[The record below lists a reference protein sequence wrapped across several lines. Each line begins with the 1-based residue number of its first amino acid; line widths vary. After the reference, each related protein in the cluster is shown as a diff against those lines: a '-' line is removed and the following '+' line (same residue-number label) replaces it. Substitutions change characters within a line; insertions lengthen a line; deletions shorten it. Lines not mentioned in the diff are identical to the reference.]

1 MKNTVAILQIKLFSS
16 KFDDT
21 NDEIMDIQFEIKAVS
36 LIILY
41 IIYVAKTH
49 QRSDG
54 MYGVSGSRRCR
65 GRRRRR
71 C

>member
-41 IIYVAKTH
+41 IFFVAKTH

>member
-41 IIYVAKTH
+41 IFYVAKTH